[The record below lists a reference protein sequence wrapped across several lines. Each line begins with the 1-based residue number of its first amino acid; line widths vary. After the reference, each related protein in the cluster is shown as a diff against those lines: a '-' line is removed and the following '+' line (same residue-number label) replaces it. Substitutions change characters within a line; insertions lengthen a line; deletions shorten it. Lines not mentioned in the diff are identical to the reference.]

1 MATDPKFIGKFR
13 IEGLLGRGAMGVV
26 YKAHDPDIDRIVAIK
41 LVRTDLLEGDDRAHY
56 LGRFRNEAKAV
67 GRLLHPNIV
76 AIHDF
81 AEHEGNPFLVLEYVD
96 GTHLGRHF
104 NAGTRTEL
112 GAIGLAILQILDA
125 LGYAHAFSIVHR
137 DIKPANL
144 LRTSGGTVKV
154 TDFGIS
160 RALESQ
166 TTTGSVLVGTPSYM
180 SPEQCLGQAIDGR
193 SDLFSLGC
201 VLYEFI
207 SGERAFDGANYVA
220 TAHKVLHETP
230 VPLRTLCHDLPDAV
244 AQVVDTALAKSP
256 GDRFAS
262 AGEMADALRDALR
275 PTGLAVPA
283 GANAD
288 LSTVIRLPLPRHS
301 DQRATAGLDS
311 LDQASLDTIE
321 RRLAHHLGPMA
332 RYHLQR
338 MLRKAQSPEELCQ
351 GFAEMVPAGKERE
364 ELLSGL
370 LKIVKA
376 DRGVR
381 TQGSGSTHV
390 TASQSASLFP
400 VATIDACARALAHVV
415 GPIAPYLLRRA
426 LSKARTP
433 EELEDACI
441 GFIDQP
447 EQAEQFRKILR
458 GQ

>member
-1 MATDPKFIGKFR
+1 MATDPTFIGKFR
-13 IEGLLGRGAMGVV
+13 IDGLLGRGAMGIV
-26 YKAHDPDIDRIVAIK
+26 YKAHDPDIDRTVAIK

-81 AEHEGNPFLVLEYVD
+81 AEHEGNPFLVLEYID
-96 GTHLGRHF
+96 GKNLGRHF
-104 NAGTRTEL
+104 DAVSRPEL
-112 GAIGLAILQILDA
+112 GAIGVAVLQVLDA
-125 LGYAHAFSIVHR
+125 LSFAHEFSIIHR

-144 LRTSGGTVKV
+144 LRTSGGTIKV

-180 SPEQCLGQAIDGR
+180 SPEQCLGQAVDGR

-207 SGERAFDGANYVA
+207 AGERAFDGANYVA
-220 TAHKVLHETP
+220 TAHRVLHETP
-230 VPLRTLCHDLPDAV
+230 VPLQERCRDLPDAIV
-244 AQVVDTALAKSP
+244 QVVDTALAKSR

-262 AGEMADALRDALR
+262 AGEMADALRAALR
-275 PTGLAVPA
+275 TIGLGVPTRVS
-283 GANAD
+283 AD
-288 LSTVIRLPLPRHS
+288 LDTVVSVPLPRHL
-301 DQRATAGLDS
+301 DRRGAAGPES
-311 LDQASLDTIE
+311 LDQSSLDTIE

-338 MLRKAQSPEELCQ
+338 MLRKSLPPEAFCHGL
-351 GFAEMVPAGKERE
+351 AEIVPPGKERE

-370 LKIVKA
+370 LTIVDA
-376 DRGVR
+376 DHCRR
-381 TQGSGSTHV
+381 PQGSRMTQI

-433 EELEDACI
+433 EELEDACLA
-441 GFIDQP
+441 FVNQP
-447 EQAEQFRKILR
+447 QQVEQFRKILR
-458 GQ
+458 EQ